1 MRWHV
6 RDCHI
11 PLEGLSINVCKRST
25 TAKSDGRV
33 AWRKERIHL
42 MGWAWLTAF
51 FKERGWRACLAT
63 GTHHHSTRR
72 VIQPFFSFCLAALMA
87 EGTAYEPRHFFW
99 GKEVSRLEVSY
110 G

>member
-1 MRWHV
+1 
-6 RDCHI
+6 
-11 PLEGLSINVCKRST
+11 
-25 TAKSDGRV
+25 
-33 AWRKERIHL
+33 

-72 VIQPFFSFCLAALMA
+72 VIQPFFFLLSCCIDGRGDGLRIETFLLGKRGFTLGGLLWVGALP
-87 EGTAYEPRHFFW
+87 T
-99 GKEVSRLEVSY
+99 EVKA